1 MLDNLNS
8 NFESSKAQR
17 PDANDDEVEIDLLEI
32 FYALK
37 KKILLVLMVALAGGC
52 IAAAYTQ
59 FLMTPIYSS
68 TSSILVLSKE
78 TTLTSLADLHGIAGT
93 GHNRDTIDQS
103 CLHGSF
109 FGDGTDDFTDCR
121 WVRQKLLEIDSQY
134 LCNFIGPFQ

>member
-59 FLMTPIYSS
+59 FLES
-68 TSSILVLSKE
+68 
-78 TTLTSLADLHGIAGT
+78 
-93 GHNRDTIDQS
+93 
-103 CLHGSF
+103 
-109 FGDGTDDFTDCR
+109 DCR
-121 WVRQKLLEIDSQY
+121 NNRSCRYMGSGV
-134 LCNFIGPFQ
+134 F

>member
-37 KKILLVLMVALAGGC
+37 KKILLVLMVALVGGC

-59 FLMTPIYSS
+59 FLMTPNHTYIAIRIYTYVNCFVCFSYC
-68 TSSILVLSKE
+68 ILWSDGKAICGVL
-78 TTLTSLADLHGIAGT
+78 
-93 GHNRDTIDQS
+93 
-103 CLHGSF
+103 CL
-109 FGDGTDDFTDCR
+109 R
-121 WVRQKLLEIDSQY
+121 RAI
-134 LCNFIGPFQ
+134 